1 MGGAGG
7 ARDRK
12 CTLGTGPAQKR
23 KWDCACKEGIFH
35 VHKDAF
41 HGKGK
46 DSVHIVENAELVCT
60 RFFFVYD
67 LAKGCRAAAELMAFD
82 T

>member
-1 MGGAGG
+1 M
-7 ARDRK
+7 
-12 CTLGTGPAQKR
+12 
-23 KWDCACKEGIFH
+23 
-35 VHKDAF
+35 
-41 HGKGK
+41 
-46 DSVHIVENAELVCT
+46 HIVENAELVCT